1 MGYEI
6 NYDIWGKMSLI
17 SKKKKVFKICLWIF
31 TAVTLGAF
39 LFYAAGNELSAA
51 VSALEVMAL
60 EMQEGSGIKE
70 AFSEF
75 CVDILEGAALG

>member
-6 NYDIWGKMSLI
+6 NYDIWGKMSL
-17 SKKKKVFKICLWIF
+17 SSDRKKVFKICFWIF
-31 TAVTLGAF
+31 TVVTLGAF

-51 VSALEVMAL
+51 VSALDVMAL
-60 EMQEGSGIKE
+60 ELQEGSGIKE

-75 CVDILEGAALG
+75 CIDILEGAELG